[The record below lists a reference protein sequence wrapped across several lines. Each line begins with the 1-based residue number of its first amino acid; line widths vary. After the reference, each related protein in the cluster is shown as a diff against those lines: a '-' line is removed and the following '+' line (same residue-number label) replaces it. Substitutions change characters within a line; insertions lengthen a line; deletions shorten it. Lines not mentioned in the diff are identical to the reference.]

1 MLQHLCFSRTLTS
14 LLRVNFH
21 SVKEVLKN
29 DFYLISKKIKPF
41 PALEFKQWLLIAC
54 LLNLSCFCFSKT
66 LRDLVPLDYDLLV
79 LSVASIRQVI
89 SQPPHRPLEVSYVS
103 ALSGKISD
111 SFYCLSA

>member
-66 LRDLVPLDYDLLV
+66 LRGLVPLDYDSLV

-89 SQPPHRPLEVSYVS
+89 SQPPHRPLEVSYV
-103 ALSGKISD
+103 
-111 SFYCLSA
+111 